1 MQSTK
6 RVDDFVSRTQIEVI
20 SISKEDL
27 DAEFLK
33 DVLWDSL
40 DRPGSPYGHEDR
52 RFDLAMSRVDPTQA
66 SSAIARLNFE
76 VKRHWN

>member
-6 RVDDFVSRTQIEVI
+6 RVDDFMSRTQIEVI
-20 SISKEDL
+20 SISKKDL
-27 DAEFLK
+27 DPEFLE
-33 DVLWDSL
+33 DVLWDTF

-52 RFDLAMSRVDPTQA
+52 RFDDTMRCVDPAQA
-66 SSAIARLNFE
+66 SRAIARLNFE